1 MSKLTRRTVLTSGG
15 AAAGTLLLPRFAI
28 AQGDNRPSV
37 TIAVQKVTNA
47 NVLDVLREQSN
58 VGERVFFS
66 SIWEGL
72 ISKNWRGNLEA
83 VPGLATEWHR
93 IDDQTVEVKLRQGV
107 KFHNGDELT
116 AEDVVFTFSRE
127 RMFGETEAKSRST
140 IQAFEKIPTPRPG
153 KELPPDV
160 PAVARRI
167 WPDLVRVDAVD
178 KYTVR
183 FYNATPDVTIE
194 GRLSRYGSDIMNRRA
209 WEESA
214 SYLDWARKP
223 ITTGPYRRRA
233 QARRVPDPRSA

>member
-1 MSKLTRRTVLTSGG
+1 MFAPVPRTSRRLVWPNKQHHRGLGSFMNKLTRRNVLKAS
-15 AAAGTLLLPRFAI
+15 AATAGTLAFPRFSI
-28 AQGDNRPSV
+28 AQGDNRPSITV
-37 TIAVQKVTNA
+37 AVQKVTNS

-72 ISKNWRGNLEA
+72 ISKNWRGSLEA
-83 VPGLATEWHR
+83 VPGLATEWRR

-127 RMFGETEAKSRST
+127 RMFGETEATSRST
-140 IQAFEKIPTPRPG
+140 IQAAERCPTPRPG
-153 KELPPDV
+153 RELPPDV
-160 PAVARRI
+160 PAVPRRI

-194 GRLSRYGSDIMNRRA
+194 GRLSRYGSDIMNR
-209 WEESA
+209 
-214 SYLDWARKP
+214 
-223 ITTGPYRRRA
+223 
-233 QARRVPDPRSA
+233 